1 MWSRYAELEKSVG
14 ESERCRTI
22 FEQVISL
29 KVAVFEKA
37 KGNEKSMSN
46 VDAKRRIK
54 KKRMRTDENGNEL
67 GWEEVFDYYFPDD
80 QDAPSSN
87 LKILEIAAKWKQL
100 QAQQQDDDDLESNSD
115 DEWGQTIKKRI
126 P

>member
-115 DEWGQTIKKRI
+115 DE
-126 P
+126 